1 MNRPRVLVAR
11 HLLARYLFVAW
22 NTIAPREVFPD
33 VALRDEDYAA
43 PCFDPRQSAEERL
56 LAALEGRFIEV
67 WVPLNLERRLKAAL
81 HRMNGDLLT
90 SGWDEKELFDPRE
103 DVGIILISSAKY
115 GIKDMEIED
124 DVYYDENTGLALDR
138 LQEIS

>member
-22 NTIAPREVFPD
+22 TTIAPRERTGWDIESVVWEEHSDPFQR
-33 VALRDEDYAA
+33 LED
-43 PCFDPRQSAEERL
+43 RL
-56 LAALEGRFIEV
+56 LAMTQGRYIEV
-67 WVPLNLERRLKAAL
+67 WLPLGLERRLKAAL
-81 HRMNGDLLT
+81 HRMNASIT
-90 SGWDEKELFDPRE
+90 CAAWDQESLFDPRE
-103 DVGIILISSAKY
+103 DINIILISAAKY
-115 GIKDMEIED
+115 GVHDMEIED